1 MLRPPDPKWG
11 SSGRQRSTGGGATRA
26 TAAGSGVS
34 FVQQQCAGVTAATSS
49 GVGLVRQ
56 QSIDGDDLGAAA
68 TYSSMSFVRPD
79 RPRINRNKVNRL
91 GSIAD

>member
-1 MLRPPDPKWG
+1 MAARHRCCGHQIP
-11 SSGRQRSTGGGATRA
+11 SGATRA

-34 FVQQQCAGVTAATSS
+34 FVQQQCADVTAATSS

-56 QSIDGDDLGAAA
+56 QSTGGDDLGAAA